1 MSEIACGVDFGTS
14 NSTIAFYR
22 DNRLTLVPVENEYTT
37 IPSALFFERIDNTPH
52 YGREAVDLF
61 TKRQKGRFMRSLKR
75 VLGTSV
81 MKQGTI
87 VNGSQMNFSKIIGQF
102 IKNLKDKAE
111 TVAQQEITQVVM
123 GRPVHFI
130 DNDPI
135 GNQNAQEELRNIA
148 KNVGF
153 NTIDFQFEPIAAA
166 FAHELYVTGEKLAL
180 VVDIGGGTSDFTT
193 IRLSKHF
200 LGKTDRSD
208 DILANMGIR
217 IGGNDFDKNLSL
229 QAFMPELG
237 YRTTYGEKNLPV
249 PLKFY
254 YDLSEWSKI
263 NALYTPKNL
272 MVLGQYLGQSH
283 DKPRLSKLVKVI
295 TQESGHILLG
305 AVEEAKIAVT
315 THEIYESLLEFIEN
329 DFSIKTTKQVFEAA
343 IEQEITKILE
353 AATQCVTEAGLS
365 RLDIDLIILTG
376 GSTEIPAVQL
386 KFRELFPNATVSE
399 ENKLDSV
406 GVGLAYDSKRKFLSQ
421 RLTTLF

>member
-1 MSEIACGVDFGTS
+1 MSDISCGVDFGTS
-14 NSTIAFYR
+14 NSTIAFYQGE
-22 DNRLTLVPVENEYTT
+22 RLTLVPVENEHTT

-61 TKRQKGRFMRSLKR
+61 TKREKGRFMRSLKR

-81 MKQGTI
+81 MKQGTV
-87 VNGSQMNFSKIIGQF
+87 VNGSPMNFSKIIGQF

-111 TVAQQEITQVVM
+111 TVANQEIAQVVM

-148 KNVGF
+148 KNIGF
-153 NTIDFQFEPIAAA
+153 KYIDFQFEPIAAA
-166 FAHELYVTGEKLAL
+166 FAHELHVTGEKLAL
-180 VVDIGGGTSDFTT
+180 VADMGGGTSDFTT

-200 LGKTDRSD
+200 LNKADRSG
-208 DILANMGIR
+208 DILANTGVR

-229 QAFMPELG
+229 NAFMPELG

-272 MVLGQYLGQSH
+272 MILGQYLGQSH
-283 DKPRLSKLVKVI
+283 DKLRFSKLVNVI

-305 AVEEAKIAVT
+305 AVEATKIALT
-315 THEIYESLLEFIEN
+315 AHKTYESPLDFIAN
-329 DFSIKTTKQVFEAA
+329 GFSIKTTKQVFEAA
-343 IEQEITKILE
+343 IDQEITEIV
-353 AATQCVTEAGLS
+353 ASANQCVTDAGVS
-365 RLDIDLIILTG
+365 TQAINLIILTG

-386 KFRELFPNATVSE
+386 KFRELFPNAIVSE

-406 GVGLAYDSKRKFLSQ
+406 GVGLAYDSKRKFLNQ
-421 RLTTLF
+421 RIISTH